1 MVDGSRINMI
11 VGVGQIELYIPESG
25 SLKSKRFVLKS
36 IKTRIRNKFNVSI
49 AEIEN
54 NDKWQRATIGVAI
67 VSNDKKIV
75 DSTLNQIMQFIET
88 DVRLEIVDHS
98 IEIY

>member
-1 MVDGSRINMI
+1 MVI
-11 VGVGQIELYIPESG
+11 GVGQIELYIPESG

-36 IKTRIRNKFNVSI
+36 IKTKIRNKFNVSI
-49 AEIEN
+49 AEVEN
-54 NDKWQRATIGVAI
+54 NDKWQRATLGVAI

-75 DSTLNQIMQFIET
+75 DSTLNQIMHFIEN

>member
-1 MVDGSRINMI
+1 MF
-11 VGVGQIELYIPESG
+11 VGVSQIELYIPESG

-36 IKTRIRNKFNVSI
+36 IKTKIRNKFNVSV

-54 NDKWQRATIGVAI
+54 NDKWQRATIGLSV

-75 DSTLNQIMQFIET
+75 DNTLIQVRNFIET
-88 DVRLEIVDHS
+88 DVRVEIIDFSVD
-98 IEIY
+98 IY

>member
-1 MVDGSRINMI
+1 MI

-88 DVRLEIVDHS
+88 DARLEIVDHS

>member
-1 MVDGSRINMI
+1 MI

-75 DSTLNQIMQFIET
+75 DSTLNQIMQFIEN